1 MIARPKCNYNWSDFV
16 TRTILKRPGVL
27 YIDNAVVIE
36 KHGPSAAAAHY
47 IAVFWSAIVLKVTAL
62 LVYSSPGI
70 FHKEY

>member
-36 KHGPSAAAAHY
+36 KDGPSTAAAHY
-47 IAVFWSAIVLKVTAL
+47 IAAFGAQLSLKVTAL
-62 LVYSSPGI
+62 FMYSSSGI